1 MDNDKAN
8 DFFNLGYGAKKL
20 RNNDHLPL
28 KKNLHPSSG
37 GKQLPSRRNKRI
49 FARSIRFVA
58 ASLVSIALV
67 AVIVAGSAYFYLQ
80 GNAAKGSAVLVR
92 IEEALKDIVG
102 DGFEVE
108 LQNADLSFSTDARV
122 VFKSQDVRI
131 TKIEDSRPL
140 ANIGEIEAK
149 LNLLEVI
156 SGSTAIELVRVQNA
170 EVDADVLGSGRGV
183 FLPTHLDV
191 PFNTI
196 GDTLS
201 KFQTYLDQDKFEE
214 LEIINSV
221 IKGSVL
227 GRKQIDPIALEY
239 LSLIPD
245 GKGKFILNSNL
256 QTEYSNIS
264 LNSSYAVTEN
274 LGSAYQF
281 SATGI
286 HMREWL
292 SDPQEETGVIGSD
305 ALIALSGNIPFNKDH
320 TALNPT
326 LNLKTGVSTLRL
338 GKNAIT
344 DVSNLDLNLRLI
356 LEKNQIELDPSQV
369 NMGRLKANWIGGI
382 KPFNEEKGYA
392 GSLRYDLIMQ
402 RGEFEPTIEGEQVVP
417 AGFKIKGLY
426 NVEDKDLLIDQI
438 VLTTKEGA
446 VQGKGRML
454 FGGETPSL
462 KATAE
467 TSGISVAAVKQFWP
481 YFMAIGAREWVHDH
495 LIDGWVEEGALKANI
510 PPGVIFR
517 VKDGVKI
524 KPEEF
529 DLNINMKDVAFRP
542 FGEMPAI
549 RQSKGNLKVSGMK
562 ISSSISSGVASAEGK
577 KPINIKSGTF
587 TMKDYAA
594 ENRFGETKLSLEGD
608 AVSIAAIADQNPL
621 RVMERMKVTANQFSG
636 KGYADIVARF
646 PIKKG
651 TNYDQVDWNV
661 LLDLQN
667 ASSSKAL
674 AGRKFTDA
682 NIVIDAN
689 PISAKVVGIAKIDG
703 VKAKLNLIE
712 PIGKSGKAKRKRE
725 ITASMGEEARK
736 AFGID
741 LKPVVK
747 GPIDLKIIQSAG
759 AEKYQVDF
767 KNAEISMPWVGWSK
781 GKGIATKAEFSL
793 QQKDGLYRL
802 NDFKLNGSGFYS
814 AGNLLMSKRG
824 LISAD
829 IKQLKLNEA
838 DSIAVKVERKDN
850 TYNITAS
857 GDSYDARGVMNTLL
871 YQGSFKQVEGGRS
884 VNLTAK
890 FKRVTGFEKRSMLN
904 VNMVYQSRS
913 GALTKLDMNGFGRDG
928 AKYSVQAQ
936 RNGNQTLF
944 TINSNDAGNALA
956 FSNIYTKMQGGNI
969 NAQLVRN
976 DNGPFLGPVNLTNFT
991 VVNEPRLAQMVSNVR
1006 TQVPKERGAR
1016 AKVIPI
1022 ESDKRIRFELAQAK
1036 IKKGDGYL
1044 DLDDAIIRN
1053 NAIGLSM
1060 NGTLYNKEDRMNLS
1074 GTFMPANAVNLAV
1087 SAIPI
1092 IGRFFANG
1100 KDRALIGITYQ
1111 LKGRRANP
1119 ELYVN
1124 PLSIV
1129 TPGFFNKVFEFR

>member
-1 MDNDKAN
+1 M
-8 DFFNLGYGAKKL
+8 
-20 RNNDHLPL
+20 R
-28 KKNLHPSSG
+28 
-37 GKQLPSRRNKRI
+37 
-49 FARSIRFVA
+49 FAA

-67 AVIVAGSAYFYLQ
+67 AIVIAASAYFYLQ
-80 GNAAKGSAVLVR
+80 GNATKGSAVLVR

-122 VFKSQDVRI
+122 VFKSRDVRI
-131 TKIEDSRPL
+131 TKIEDSKTL

-149 LNLLEVI
+149 LNLLEVV

-170 EVDADVLGSGRGV
+170 VVDAEILGSGRGV

-191 PFNTI
+191 PFNVI

-201 KFQTYLDQDKFEE
+201 KFQIYLDQDKFEE
-214 LEIINSV
+214 LEIVNSV

-227 GRKQIDPIALEY
+227 GRKQTDPIELEY
-239 LSLIPD
+239 LSLNPD
-245 GKGKFILNSNL
+245 GKGKFILNSSL
-256 QTEYSNIS
+256 QTEFSNIN
-264 LNSSYAVTEN
+264 LTSSYALTEN

-281 SATGI
+281 KATGI

-305 ALIALSGNIPFNKDH
+305 ALITLTGNIPFNKDH
-320 TALNPT
+320 IALNPT
-326 LNLKTGVSTLRL
+326 LNIKTGASTLRL
-338 GKNAIT
+338 GKNANT
-344 DVSNLDLNLRLI
+344 SVSNLDLNLRLI

-369 NMGRLKANWIGGI
+369 NMGRLKASWIGGI
-382 KPFNEEKGYA
+382 KPFNKEKGYA

-402 RGEFEPTIEGEQVVP
+402 RGEFEPTLEGEEVVP
-417 AGFKIKGLY
+417 AGFKIDGLY
-426 NVEDKDLLIDQI
+426 NVDDKDLLIDRI
-438 VLTTKEGA
+438 ILTTRQGV

-454 FGGETPSL
+454 FDGETPSL
-462 KATAE
+462 KINAE
-467 TSGISVAAVKQFWP
+467 TKGISIAVVKQFWP
-481 YFMAIGAREWVHDH
+481 YFMARGARDWVHGH
-495 LIDGWVEEGALKANI
+495 LIDGWVEEGKLKADI

-517 VKDGVKI
+517 IRQGAKI

-529 DLNINMKDVAFRP
+529 DLNIQMKDVAFRP
-542 FGEMPAI
+542 FGEMPPI
-549 RQSKGNLKVSGMK
+549 RQSKGNLKISGMK

-577 KPINIKSGTF
+577 KPVNIKSGFF
-587 TMKDYAA
+587 TMEDYAA
-594 ENRFGETKLSLEGD
+594 KDRFGETRLSLEGD
-608 AVSIAAIADQNPL
+608 AVSIAAIADQKPL
-621 RVMERMKVTANQFSG
+621 RVMQRMKVTANQFSG
-636 KGYADIVARF
+636 KGFADIVARF

-651 TNYDQVDWNV
+651 TTYNQVDWNV

-667 ASSSKAL
+667 ASSSKTL

-682 NIVIDAN
+682 NIVIDAS
-689 PISAKVVGIAKIDG
+689 PISAKVVGFANIDG
-703 VKAKLNLIE
+703 VKAKLNLVE

-725 ITASMGEEARK
+725 VIASMGEDERK

-741 LKPVVK
+741 LNPVVK
-747 GPIDLKIIQSAG
+747 GPIDVKIIQRDG
-759 AEKYQVDF
+759 TEKYQIDF

-781 GKGIATKAEFSL
+781 GKGIGAKAEFSL
-793 QQKDGLYRL
+793 KQKDGLYRL
-802 NDFKLNGSGFYS
+802 NDFKLKGSGFYS

-829 IKQLKLNEA
+829 IKQLKLNET
-838 DSIAVKVERKDN
+838 DSIAVKVDRKDDGY
-850 TYNITAS
+850 TIAAT
-857 GDSYDARGVMNTLL
+857 GDSYDARGVINTLL
-871 YQGSFKQVEGGRS
+871 YQGAFKKVEGGRS
-884 VNLTAK
+884 VNLSAK
-890 FKRVTGFEKRSMLN
+890 FKTVTGFEKRSIFN
-904 VNMVYQSRS
+904 VDLVYQSRS

-969 NAQLVRN
+969 NAQLIRN
-976 DNGPFLGPVNLTNFT
+976 DNGPFLGPVNLKNFT
-991 VVNEPRLAQMVSNVR
+991 VVNEPRLSQMVSNVR
-1006 TQVPKERGAR
+1006 RQLPEERGEP
-1016 AKVIPI
+1016 AKVIQI
-1022 ESDKRIRFELAQAK
+1022 DTDKRITFDLAQAK

-1053 NAIGLSM
+1053 NTIGLSM
-1060 NGTLYNKEDRMNLS
+1060 NGTLYNKQDSMNLS

-1092 IGRFFANG
+1092 LGRFFANG

-1111 LKGRRANP
+1111 LKGKRANP
-1119 ELYVN
+1119 ELFVN

-1129 TPGFFNKVFEFR
+1129 TPGFFNKVFEFQ

>member
-1 MDNDKAN
+1 M
-8 DFFNLGYGAKKL
+8 
-20 RNNDHLPL
+20 
-28 KKNLHPSSG
+28 
-37 GKQLPSRRNKRI
+37 
-49 FARSIRFVA
+49 RFVA

-67 AVIVAGSAYFYLQ
+67 AVVVAGSAYFYLQ
-80 GNAAKGSAVLVR
+80 GNATKGSAVLVR
-92 IEEALKDIVG
+92 IEEALKDVVG
-102 DGFEVE
+102 DGFNVE

-122 VFKSQDVRI
+122 VFKSRDVRI
-131 TKIEDSRPL
+131 TKIEDSRAL
-140 ANIGEIEAK
+140 AKIGEIEAK
-149 LNLLEVI
+149 LNLLETL
-156 SGSTAIELVRVQNA
+156 SGSTAIELVRIQNA

-196 GDTLS
+196 GDTLW

-227 GRKQIDPIALEY
+227 GRKQADPIALEY
-239 LSLIPD
+239 LSLVPD
-245 GKGKFILNSNL
+245 GKGKFKLNSSL
-256 QTEYSNIS
+256 QTEYSNIN
-264 LNSSYAVTEN
+264 LNSSYALTEN
-274 LGSAYQF
+274 AGSAYQF
-281 SATGI
+281 KATGI

-292 SDPQEETGVIGSD
+292 SDPQEEAGVIGSD
-305 ALIALSGNIPFNKDH
+305 ALIALSGNIPFSKDH
-320 TALNPT
+320 TALDPT
-326 LNLKTGVSTLRL
+326 LNLKTGASTLRL
-338 GKNAIT
+338 GKDAIT

-402 RGEFEPTIEGEQVVP
+402 RGEFEPTIPGEEVVP
-417 AGFKIKGLY
+417 AGFKINGLY
-426 NVEDKDLLIDQI
+426 NVEDKDLLVDRIF
-438 VLTTKEGA
+438 LTTKKGVVE
-446 VQGKGRML
+446 GKGRML

-467 TSGISVAAVKQFWP
+467 TKGISVAAVKQFWP
-481 YFMAIGAREWVHDH
+481 YFMADGAREWVHEH
-495 LIDGWVEEGALKANI
+495 LIDGWVEEGTLKANI
-510 PPGVIFR
+510 PAGIIFR
-517 VKDGVKI
+517 IKEGAKI

-529 DLNINMKDVAFRP
+529 DLKIQMKDVAFRP
-542 FGEMPAI
+542 FGDMPAI
-549 RQSKGNLKVSGMK
+549 RDSKGQLNVSGMK
-562 ISSSISSGVASAEGK
+562 ISSSISSGIASAAGK

-594 ENRFGETKLSLEGD
+594 KNRFGETKLSLEGD

-621 RVMERMKVTANQFSG
+621 RVMQRMKVTANQFSG

-646 PIKKG
+646 PINKG
-651 TNYDQVDWNV
+651 TNYDEVDWNV

-667 ASSSKAL
+667 ASSSKTL
-674 AGRKFTDA
+674 AGRKFTEA

-689 PISAKVVGIAKIDG
+689 PISAKVVGFAKIDG

-725 ITASMGEEARK
+725 IIATMGEDSRK

-741 LKPVVK
+741 LNPVVN
-747 GPIDLKIIQSAG
+747 GPIDVKIIQSG
-759 AEKYQVDF
+759 GIEKYQIDF
-767 KNAEISMPWVGWSK
+767 KNAEIAMPWVGWSK
-781 GKGIATKAEFSL
+781 GKGIAANAEFLL

-814 AGNLLMSKRG
+814 AGNLVMSKRG

-829 IKQLKLNEA
+829 IKQLKLNES
-838 DSIAVKVERKDN
+838 DSIAVKVERKDE
-850 TYNITAS
+850 TYNITAN

-871 YQGSFKQVEGGRS
+871 YQGSFKQVQGGRS
-884 VNLTAK
+884 VNLSAK
-890 FKRVTGFEKRSMLN
+890 FNRVAGFEKRSIFN
-904 VNMVYQSRS
+904 VDLVYQSRS
-913 GALTKLDMNGFGRDG
+913 GALTKLDMSGVGRDG

-944 TINSNDAGNALA
+944 TIDSNDAGNALA

-976 DNGPFLGPVNLTNFT
+976 DNGPFLGPVNLKSFT

-1006 TQVPKERGAR
+1006 RQVPQERDQR
-1016 AKVIPI
+1016 AKVLPI
-1022 ESDKRIRFELAQAK
+1022 ESDKRIRFDLAQAK

-1044 DLDDAIIRN
+1044 ELDDAIIRN
-1053 NAIGLSM
+1053 NTIGLSM
-1060 NGTLYNKEDRMNLS
+1060 NGMLYDNQDRMNIS

-1092 IGRFFANG
+1092 IGKIFANG

-1111 LKGRRANP
+1111 LKGKRANP
-1119 ELYVN
+1119 ELSVN

>member
-1 MDNDKAN
+1 M
-8 DFFNLGYGAKKL
+8 
-20 RNNDHLPL
+20 
-28 KKNLHPSSG
+28 
-37 GKQLPSRRNKRI
+37 
-49 FARSIRFVA
+49 RFVA

-67 AVIVAGSAYFYLQ
+67 AVVVAGSAYFYLQ
-80 GNAAKGSAVLVR
+80 GNATKGSAVLVR
-92 IEEALKDIVG
+92 IEEALKDVVG
-102 DGFEVE
+102 DGFNVE

-122 VFKSQDVRI
+122 VFKSRDVRI
-131 TKIEDSRPL
+131 TKIEDSRAL
-140 ANIGEIEAK
+140 AKIGEIEAK
-149 LNLLEVI
+149 LNLLETL
-156 SGSTAIELVRVQNA
+156 SGSTAIELVRIQNA

-196 GDTLS
+196 GDTLW

-227 GRKQIDPIALEY
+227 GRKQADPIALEY
-239 LSLIPD
+239 LSLVPD
-245 GKGKFILNSNL
+245 GKGKFKLNSSL
-256 QTEYSNIS
+256 QTEYSNIN
-264 LNSSYAVTEN
+264 LNSSYALTEN
-274 LGSAYQF
+274 AGSAYQF
-281 SATGI
+281 KATGI

-292 SDPQEETGVIGSD
+292 SDPQEEAGVIGSD
-305 ALIALSGNIPFNKDH
+305 ALIALSGNIPFSKDH
-320 TALNPT
+320 TALDPT
-326 LNLKTGVSTLRL
+326 LNLKTGASTLRL
-338 GKNAIT
+338 GKDAIT

-392 GSLRYDLIMQ
+392 GSLRYELIMK
-402 RGEFEPTIEGEQVVP
+402 RGEFEPTIPGEEVVP
-417 AGFKIKGLY
+417 AGFKINGLY
-426 NVEDKDLLIDQI
+426 NVEDKDLLVDRIF
-438 VLTTKEGA
+438 LTTKKGVVE
-446 VQGKGRML
+446 GKGRML

-467 TSGISVAAVKQFWP
+467 TKGISVAAVKQFWP
-481 YFMAIGAREWVHDH
+481 YFMADGAREWVHEH
-495 LIDGWVEEGALKANI
+495 LIDGWVEEGTLKANI
-510 PPGVIFR
+510 PAGIIFR
-517 VKDGVKI
+517 IKEGAKI
-524 KPEEF
+524 KPEDF
-529 DLNINMKDVAFRP
+529 DLKIQMKDVAFRP
-542 FGEMPAI
+542 FGDMPAI
-549 RQSKGNLKVSGMK
+549 RDSKGQLNVSGMK
-562 ISSSISSGVASAEGK
+562 ISSSISSGIASAAGK

-594 ENRFGETKLSLEGD
+594 KNRFGETKLSLEGD

-621 RVMERMKVTANQFSG
+621 RVMQRMKVTANQFSG

-646 PIKKG
+646 PINKG
-651 TNYDQVDWNV
+651 TNYDEVDWNV

-667 ASSSKAL
+667 ASSSKTL
-674 AGRKFTDA
+674 AGRKFTEA

-689 PISAKVVGIAKIDG
+689 PISAKVVGFAKIDG

-712 PIGKSGKAKRKRE
+712 PIGKSGKAVRKRE
-725 ITASMGEEARK
+725 IIATMGEDSRK

-741 LKPVVK
+741 LNPVVN
-747 GPIDLKIIQSAG
+747 GPIDVKIIQSG
-759 AEKYQVDF
+759 GIEKYQIDF
-767 KNAEISMPWVGWSK
+767 KNAEIAMPWVGWSK
-781 GKGIATKAEFSL
+781 GKGIAANAEFLL

-814 AGNLLMSKRG
+814 AGNLVMSKRG

-829 IKQLKLNEA
+829 IKQLKLNES
-838 DSIAVKVERKDN
+838 DSIAVKVERKDE
-850 TYNITAS
+850 TYNITAN

-871 YQGSFKQVEGGRS
+871 YQGSFKQVQGGRS
-884 VNLTAK
+884 VNLSAK
-890 FKRVTGFEKRSMLN
+890 FNRVAGFEKRSIFN
-904 VNMVYQSRS
+904 VDLVYQSRS
-913 GALTKLDMNGFGRDG
+913 GALTKLDMSGVGRDG

-944 TINSNDAGNALA
+944 TIDSNDAGNALA

-976 DNGPFLGPVNLTNFT
+976 DNGPFLGPVNLKSFT

-1006 TQVPKERGAR
+1006 RQVPQERDQR
-1016 AKVIPI
+1016 AKVLPI
-1022 ESDKRIRFELAQAK
+1022 ESDKRIRFDLAQAK

-1044 DLDDAIIRN
+1044 ELDDAIIRN
-1053 NAIGLSM
+1053 NIIGLSM
-1060 NGTLYNKEDRMNLS
+1060 NGMLYDNQDRMNIS

-1092 IGRFFANG
+1092 IGKIFANG

-1111 LKGRRANP
+1111 LKGKRANP
-1119 ELYVN
+1119 ELSVN